1 MTYNEDKAKK
11 LRTEKKSCGKSGLV
25 NLGNTCYINS
35 VMQSFAHLPG
45 LASSVKNSENH
56 IVQAFSSL
64 LSLLSQSEV
73 VFLEPN
79 IFRNMIKEELPQF
92 RNQQQ
97 QDAHEF
103 LRELLS
109 LILDKLKPEEKSLML
124 KKIEGKVQRSRHC

>member
-1 MTYNEDKAKK
+1 MEEWLNHDPAVINCSRCSIKVFRGIFCHCREKAVHFNCRDITSSINCAKCKIGIKRFRAMTYNEDKAKK

-64 LSLLSQSEV
+64 LSLLSQS
-73 VFLEPN
+73 
-79 IFRNMIKEELPQF
+79 IFSEI
-92 RNQQQ
+92 
-97 QDAHEF
+97 
-103 LRELLS
+103 
-109 LILDKLKPEEKSLML
+109 
-124 KKIEGKVQRSRHC
+124 